1 MAIDPLADAGPTRQ
15 RLVTIDEVA
24 DYLDIPVQTL
34 YRWRVDAKG
43 PPAVKL
49 GRHLRYRWSDVD
61 AWVDAQEQPYSEH
74 L

>member
-1 MAIDPLADAGPTRQ
+1 
-15 RLVTIDEVA
+15 
-24 DYLDIPVQTL
+24 VQTL

-49 GRHLRYRWSDVD
+49 GRHLRYRWTDVD